1 MPVTPMVLG
10 GLFTEYRV
18 TKIAVFV
25 FDGTFVAHNLV
36 HVGCPG
42 ILRDEVTIGCWTWI
56 VVWVGVV
63 VSSVDLGLQSLDPVG
78 DLSWVIS
85 FLQQISMVVFHVE
98 KGLLFGHDRFVST
111 PLTLPHVVEDSPC
124 QNSCE

>member
-42 ILRDEVTIGCWTWI
+42 ILGDKVTIGCWAWI
-56 VVWVGVV
+56 VVGLGVV
-63 VSSVDLGLQSLDPVG
+63 VSPVDLGFQSFDPVC
-78 DLSWVIS
+78 DFSWVVS

>member
-1 MPVTPMVLG
+1 MAVTPVVLG

-18 TKIAVFV
+18 TKITVLV
-25 FDGTFVAHNLV
+25 LDGTLV
-36 HVGCPG
+36 SHYLMHMCCPG
-42 ILRDEVTIGCWTWI
+42 ILRDEVAIGCWTWI

-78 DLSWVIS
+78 DLSWVIR

-124 QNSCE
+124 QNSRE

>member
-1 MPVTPMVLG
+1 MPVTPVVLG

-25 FDGTFVAHNLV
+25 FDGTFVAHYLV

-42 ILRDEVTIGCWTWI
+42 ILGDEVTIGCWTWI

-78 DLSWVIS
+78 DLSWVIR